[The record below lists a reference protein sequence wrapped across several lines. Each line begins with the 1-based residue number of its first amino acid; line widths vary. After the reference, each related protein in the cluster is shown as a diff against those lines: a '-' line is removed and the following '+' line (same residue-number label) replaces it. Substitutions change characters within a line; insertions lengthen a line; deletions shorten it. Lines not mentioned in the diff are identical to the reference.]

1 MRKYWRTV
9 NRDESNPNVVFRA
22 REKQK
27 IETRRHKR
35 GNTIENLDK
44 VMIIERIRLL
54 TCVIIDER
62 AETRARNGQDS
73 AR

>member
-27 IETRRHKR
+27 IETRRLKR
-35 GNTIENLDK
+35 GNTYENLEK
-44 VMIIERIRLL
+44 VFEAPYIVVY
-54 TCVIIDER
+54 TFAIDER
-62 AETRARNGQDS
+62 AKKRT
-73 AR
+73 